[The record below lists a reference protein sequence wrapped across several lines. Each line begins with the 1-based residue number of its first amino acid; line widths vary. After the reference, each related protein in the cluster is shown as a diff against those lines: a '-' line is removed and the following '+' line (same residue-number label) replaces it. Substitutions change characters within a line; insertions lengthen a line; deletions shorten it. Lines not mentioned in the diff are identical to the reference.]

1 MLFQSIN
8 HLTFIFMNRISFFIL
23 VFFSIQLTAQDGT
36 DAILSVQYEELT
48 TPDFVKA
55 IGKSQGTCII
65 PLGILEKHGPHL
77 PLGTDMINIREIAI
91 RAARQEYVVVFPPY
105 YFGQINEARHQPG
118 TIAYSP
124 KIIWN
129 LLQETCDELARN
141 GFVKIILVNGHGGNN
156 DFLNYF
162 VFSQN
167 AAPKNYGLYLYKPVP
182 DEDAEAKA
190 EKLSKSDMTD
200 KHAGDR
206 ETSEMMVIRP
216 DLVKLMTAND
226 QSGEDQQ
233 RLSNLSDIFTSLWWY
248 ASFPNHYAGD
258 AISANAE
265 LGNFLADEK
274 VKQLSRAILKIKADT
289 SLKKLQEQFYRE
301 SQNPLNTKQ

>member
-1 MLFQSIN
+1 MY
-8 HLTFIFMNRISFFIL
+8 RIILIIL
-23 VFFSIQLTAQDGT
+23 VFITIHLSGQDGSDT
-36 DAILSVQYEELT
+36 VLSVQYEELT
-48 TPDFVKA
+48 VPDFVTA
-55 IGKSQGTCII
+55 VAKSQGVCMI
-65 PLGILEKHGPHL
+65 PMGILEKHGPHL

-91 RAARQEYVVVFPPY
+91 RAAMQEYVVVFPPY

-124 KIIWN
+124 EIIWD

-141 GFVKIILVNGHGGNN
+141 GFTKIILVNGHGGNN

-167 AAPKNYGLYLYKPVP
+167 AAPKPYGLYLYKPIP
-182 DEDAEAKA
+182 NHEATMQAEQ
-190 EKLSKSDMTD
+190 LSKSHLED

-206 ETSEMMVIRP
+206 ETSVTMIVRP
-216 DLVKLMTAND
+216 DLVKLKTAND
-226 QSGEDQQ
+226 QSGEDQE
-233 RLSNLSDIFTSLWWY
+233 RLANLPDIYTSLWWY

-258 AISANAE
+258 AISANLE
-265 LGNFLADEK
+265 LGNFLVDEK
-274 VKQLSRAILKIKADT
+274 VKQLSSAIREVKKDT
-289 SLKKLQEQFYRE
+289 TLKKLQEQFYME